1 MLGIVVIAHECT
13 YPLRTCRSLVRTT
26 MGHRLITALAI
37 VPWDGV
43 NTPPLG
49 KYAIVRKTKFTNAL
63 LEISD
68 KISRYYTSY
77 EQLHSLRVDVVK
89 WNP

>member
-1 MLGIVVIAHECT
+1 MQITNLAASTG
-13 YPLRTCRSLVRTT
+13 PFTT
-26 MGHRLITALAI
+26 